1 MDMENP
7 WRLFRQEAIDALKNG
22 LARLNTQVEETE
34 LVLEEPPDSKL
45 GDLASPI
52 CFSLSKKLK
61 RSPLE
66 IARAVEKEIPI
77 SKDSLIDRVEVA
89 GSGYL
94 NFYINWRNFSRL
106 VLEAIG
112 EAGDNYGTIRIGEG
126 KKVIVEH
133 TSANPT
139 KPIHLGTL
147 RCAVLGDIISR
158 VLKHAGYEVEVQ
170 NYMDDLGRQVAV
182 MTWGY
187 LNLKDEVPKSRSQKD
202 DFWLGLLYMKAFQA
216 LEKNQDV
223 EDEVRTILR
232 RMEEGDNEIAETAER
247 LVDMAVRGQMQTLWS
262 LNIFYDLII
271 WERDVVQSGLFREA
285 LNEML
290 QSDHVFKLEDGPDA
304 GCIVV
309 DMSPFG
315 DAFASMK
322 KSYKILVRSDGVSTY
337 TGKDIAFQ
345 MWKFGLARADL
356 KFNLWNVQSNNQEI
370 WETNMSGETN
380 ENFGHAEEVV
390 NVIGYEQKLSQST
403 VYHALK
409 IMGYEKPFENSHHM
423 AFKFVWLPEQ
433 VAFSGRKGTWIGF
446 HTDAVLEKAVELA
459 HKEVEKRNPKADS
472 EFKRR
477 IAKKI
482 GVGALKY
489 YLAKYNPEKKIV
501 IDWKSVLN
509 FEGEAAPYV
518 QYAYVRTQSILKKAK
533 KMPEKANYQLLSE
546 DIEKTIIRRLSKM
559 PEAVDNAAKSYQPHI
574 IVHYVLGLS
583 NAFNEFYHKLPVIY
597 AESKKL
603 VDARLKLVE
612 GVGQVIKNC
621 LKNLLGIDI
630 PEKM

>member
-1 MDMENP
+1 MEDP
-7 WRLFRQEAIDALKNG
+7 WRLFRQETIEALKNG
-22 LARLNTQVEETE
+22 LAEVNTQVEETE

-66 IARAVEKEIPI
+66 IARTISKQIPI
-77 SKDSLIDRVEVA
+77 SRDSLIDRVEVA

-94 NFYINWRNFSRL
+94 NFHINWGNFSRL

-112 EAGDNYGTIRIGEG
+112 EAADKYGTIEMGKG

-147 RCAVLGDIISR
+147 RCAILGDIISR
-158 VLKHAGYEVEVQ
+158 ILKYAGYQVEVQ

-187 LNLKDEVPKSRSQKD
+187 LNLKDEVPKNGDQKD
-202 DFWLGLLYMKAFQA
+202 DFWLGLLYTKASEA
-216 LEKNQDV
+216 LEKNQNV
-223 EDEVRTILR
+223 EDEVRTILKK
-232 RMEEGDNEIAETAER
+232 MEEGNNEIAEVTKR
-247 LVDMAVRGQMQTLWS
+247 LVDMAVKGQMQTLWS
-262 LNIFYDLII
+262 MNIFYDLII

-285 LNEML
+285 LNKML
-290 QSDHVFKLEDGPDA
+290 QSNHVFKMEDGPDA

-315 DAFASMK
+315 DEFASMK

-345 MWKFGLARADL
+345 MWKFGLAGADL
-356 KFNLWNVQSNNQEI
+356 KFSLWNVQSNNQEI
-370 WETNMSGETN
+370 WETNMSGDTN
-380 ENFGHAEEVV
+380 EGFGHAEEVV
-390 NVIGYEQKLSQST
+390 NVIGYEQKFSQNT

-409 IMGYEKPFENSHHM
+409 IMGYEKPFKNSHHM

-433 VAFSGRKGTWIGF
+433 VAFSGRKGTWVGF

-459 HKEVEKRNPKADS
+459 HREVEKRNPKADTA
-472 EFKRR
+472 FKRR
-477 IAKKI
+477 IARKI

-489 YLAKYNPEKKIV
+489 YLAKYNPEKKII

-518 QYAYVRTQSILKKAK
+518 QYSYVRTQSILKKAK
-533 KMPEKANYQLLSE
+533 KMPEKANYQLLS
-546 DIEKTIIRRLSKM
+546 DDVEKRIIRQLSKM
-559 PEAVDNAAKSYQPHI
+559 PEVVDKAARSYQPHI
-574 IVHYVLGLS
+574 IVHYVLNLS
-583 NAFNEFYHKLPVIY
+583 NTFNEFYHKLPVIY
-597 AESKKL
+597 AENRRI

-621 LKNLLGIDI
+621 LQNLLGIDI